1 MSKKTEKKWLQV
13 GNFLLGIEKSA
24 TGMCLVCKA
33 VANNWQIRWREDT
46 VMYAMMMNLIREGGE
61 NENIREYIHSLIT
74 VFFTVTTYPHD
85 LVSLSK
91 RQTMPFMEG
100 VVKLV
105 HDQNEYEQSVSGETA
120 PTPEQEEAALRE
132 VAETEEVKEEL
143 EKLDKE

>member
-1 MSKKTEKKWLQV
+1 MGKKINNKWLQV

-24 TGMCLVCKA
+24 TGSCLVCKA
-33 VANNWQIRWREDT
+33 VANNWQVRWREDT
-46 VMYAMMMNLIREGGE
+46 MMFAMMMNLIKEGGE

-105 HDQNEYEQSVSGETA
+105 HEQNEYEQSVSGEAA

>member
-1 MSKKTEKKWLQV
+1 MGKKIENKWLQV

-24 TGMCLVCKA
+24 TGRCLVCKA

-46 VMYAMMMNLIREGGE
+46 MMFAMMMNLIKEGVESE
-61 NENIREYIHSLIT
+61 NVREYIHSLIT
-74 VFFTVTTYPHD
+74 VFFSVTTYPHD

-105 HDQNEYEQSVSGETA
+105 HDQNEYEQSVSGEAA
-120 PTPEQEEAALRE
+120 PTPEQEEAALNE

>member
-24 TGMCLVCKA
+24 TGRCLVCKA
-33 VANNWQIRWREDT
+33 VANNWQVRWREDT
-46 VMYAMMMNLIREGGE
+46 MMFAMMMNLIKEGAE
-61 NENIREYIHSLIT
+61 NENVREYIHSLIT
-74 VFFTVTTYPHD
+74 VFFSVTTYPHD

-105 HDQNEYEQSVSGETA
+105 HEQNEYEQSVSGEAA

>member
-1 MSKKTEKKWLQV
+1 MSKKTENKWLQV

-24 TGMCLVCKA
+24 TGRCLVCKA
-33 VANNWQIRWREDT
+33 VANNWQVRWREDT
-46 VMYAMMMNLIREGGE
+46 MMFAMMMNLIKEGAE
-61 NENIREYIHSLIT
+61 NENVREYIHSLIT

-105 HDQNEYEQSVSGETA
+105 HEQNEYEQSVSGEAA
-120 PTPEQEEAALRE
+120 PTPEQEEAALKE

>member
-1 MSKKTEKKWLQV
+1 MSKKNENKWLQV

-24 TGMCLVCKA
+24 TGRCLVCKA

-46 VMYAMMMNLIREGGE
+46 MMFAMMMNLIKEGAE
-61 NENIREYIHSLIT
+61 NENVREYIHSLIT

-105 HDQNEYEQSVSGETA
+105 HDQNEYEQSVSGEAA

>member
-1 MSKKTEKKWLQV
+1 MGKKIENKWLQV

-24 TGMCLVCKA
+24 TGRCLVCKA

-46 VMYAMMMNLIREGGE
+46 MMFAMMMNLIKEGVESE
-61 NENIREYIHSLIT
+61 NVREYIHSLIT
-74 VFFTVTTYPHD
+74 VFFSVTTYPHD

-91 RQTMPFMEG
+91 RQTMPFREG

-105 HDQNEYEQSVSGETA
+105 HEQNEYEQSVSGEAA
-120 PTPEQEEAALRE
+120 PTPEQEEAALKE

>member
-1 MSKKTEKKWLQV
+1 MGKKNENKWLQV

-24 TGMCLVCKA
+24 TGRCLVCKA
-33 VANNWQIRWREDT
+33 VANNWQVRWREDT
-46 VMYAMMMNLIREGGE
+46 MMFAMMMNLIKEGVESE
-61 NENIREYIHSLIT
+61 NVREYIHSLIT
-74 VFFTVTTYPHD
+74 VFFSVTTYPHD

-105 HDQNEYEQSVSGETA
+105 HEQNDYEQSVSGEAA
-120 PTPEQEEAALRE
+120 PTPEQEEAALKE

>member
-1 MSKKTEKKWLQV
+1 MGKKNENKWLQV

-24 TGMCLVCKA
+24 TGRCLVCKA

-46 VMYAMMMNLIREGGE
+46 MMFAMMMNLIKEGAE
-61 NENIREYIHSLIT
+61 NENVREYIHSLIT
-74 VFFTVTTYPHD
+74 VFFSVTTYPHD

-120 PTPEQEEAALRE
+120 PTPEQEEAALND

>member
-1 MSKKTEKKWLQV
+1 MGKKNENKWLQV

-24 TGMCLVCKA
+24 TGRCLVCKA
-33 VANNWQIRWREDT
+33 VANNWQVRWCEDT
-46 VMYAMMMNLIREGGE
+46 MMFAMMMNLIKEGAE
-61 NENIREYIHSLIT
+61 NENVREYIHSLIT
-74 VFFTVTTYPHD
+74 VFFSVTTYPHD

-105 HDQNEYEQSVSGETA
+105 HEQNEYEQSVSGEAA
-120 PTPEQEEAALRE
+120 PTPEQEEAALKE

>member
-1 MSKKTEKKWLQV
+1 MSKKTENKWLQV

-24 TGMCLVCKA
+24 TGRCLVCKA
-33 VANNWQIRWREDT
+33 VANNWQVRWREDT
-46 VMYAMMMNLIREGGE
+46 MMFAMMMNLIKEGAE
-61 NENIREYIHSLIT
+61 NENVREYIHSLIT
-74 VFFTVTTYPHD
+74 VFFSVTTYPHD

-105 HDQNEYEQSVSGETA
+105 HEQNEYEQSVSGEAA
-120 PTPEQEEAALRE
+120 PTPEQEEAALKE

>member
-1 MSKKTEKKWLQV
+1 MGKKINNKWLQV

-24 TGMCLVCKA
+24 TGRCLVCKA
-33 VANNWQIRWREDT
+33 VANNWQVRWREDT
-46 VMYAMMMNLIREGGE
+46 MMFAMMMNLIREGAE
-61 NENIREYIHSLIT
+61 NGNIREYIHSLIT
-74 VFFTVTTYPHD
+74 VFFSVTTYPHD

-105 HDQNEYEQSVSGETA
+105 HEQNEYEQSVSGEAA

>member
-1 MSKKTEKKWLQV
+1 MGKKNENKWLQV

-24 TGMCLVCKA
+24 TGRCLVCKA
-33 VANNWQIRWREDT
+33 VANNWQVRWREDT
-46 VMYAMMMNLIREGGE
+46 MMFAIMMNLIKEGVE
-61 NENIREYIHSLIT
+61 NENVREYIHSLIT
-74 VFFTVTTYPHD
+74 VFFSVTTYPHD

-105 HDQNEYEQSVSGETA
+105 HEQNEYEQSVSGEAA
-120 PTPEQEEAALRE
+120 PTPEQEEAALKE

>member
-24 TGMCLVCKA
+24 TGRCLVCKA
-33 VANNWQIRWREDT
+33 VANNWQVRWREDT
-46 VMYAMMMNLIREGGE
+46 MMFAMMMNLIREGAE
-61 NENIREYIHSLIT
+61 NGNIREYIHSLIS

-105 HDQNEYEQSVSGETA
+105 HEQNEYEQSVSGEAA
-120 PTPEQEEAALRE
+120 PTQEQEEAALRE

>member
-1 MSKKTEKKWLQV
+1 MGKKINNKWLQV

-24 TGMCLVCKA
+24 TGRCLVCKA
-33 VANNWQIRWREDT
+33 VANNWQVRWREDT
-46 VMYAMMMNLIREGGE
+46 MMFAMMMNLIREGAE

-105 HDQNEYEQSVSGETA
+105 HEQNDYEQSVSGEAA
-120 PTPEQEEAALRE
+120 PTPEQEEAALKE

>member
-24 TGMCLVCKA
+24 TGSCLVCKA
-33 VANNWQIRWREDT
+33 VANNWQVRWREGT
-46 VMYAMMMNLIREGGE
+46 MMFAMMMNLIREGGE

-74 VFFTVTTYPHD
+74 VFFTVTIYPHD

-105 HDQNEYEQSVSGETA
+105 HEQNEYEQSVSGEAA

>member
-1 MSKKTEKKWLQV
+1 MGKKINNKWLQV

-24 TGMCLVCKA
+24 TGRCLVCKA
-33 VANNWQIRWREDT
+33 VANNWQVRWREDT
-46 VMYAMMMNLIREGGE
+46 MMFAMMMNLIRECAE

-74 VFFTVTTYPHD
+74 VFFTVTTYPYD

-105 HDQNEYEQSVSGETA
+105 HEQNEYEQSVSGEAA

>member
-24 TGMCLVCKA
+24 TGRCLVCKA
-33 VANNWQIRWREDT
+33 VANNWQVRWREDT
-46 VMYAMMMNLIREGGE
+46 MMFAMMMNLIKEGTE
-61 NENIREYIHSLIT
+61 NENVREYIHSLVT
-74 VFFTVTTYPHD
+74 VFFSVTTYPHD

-100 VVKLV
+100 VVRLV
-105 HDQNEYEQSVSGETA
+105 HEQNEYEQSVSGEAA
-120 PTPEQEEAALRE
+120 PTPEQEEVALRE
-132 VAETEEVKEEL
+132 VAEMEEVKEEL

>member
-24 TGMCLVCKA
+24 TGGCLVCKA
-33 VANNWQIRWREDT
+33 VANNWQVRWREDT
-46 VMYAMMMNLIREGGE
+46 MMFAMMMNLIREGGE

-105 HDQNEYEQSVSGETA
+105 HEQNDYEQSVSGEAA
-120 PTPEQEEAALRE
+120 PTPEQEEAALKE

>member
-1 MSKKTEKKWLQV
+1 MGKKINNKWLQV

-24 TGMCLVCKA
+24 TGRCLVCKA
-33 VANNWQIRWREDT
+33 VANNWQVRWREDT
-46 VMYAMMMNLIREGGE
+46 MMFAMMMNLIREGAE
-61 NENIREYIHSLIT
+61 NGNIREYIHSLIT
-74 VFFTVTTYPHD
+74 VFFSVTTYPHD

-105 HDQNEYEQSVSGETA
+105 HEQNEYEQSVSGEEA

>member
-1 MSKKTEKKWLQV
+1 MGKKINNKWLQV

-24 TGMCLVCKA
+24 TGRCLVCKA

-46 VMYAMMMNLIREGGE
+46 MMFAMMMNLIKEGAE
-61 NENIREYIHSLIT
+61 NENVREYIHSLIT
-74 VFFTVTTYPHD
+74 VFFSVTTYPHD

-105 HDQNEYEQSVSGETA
+105 HDQNEYEQSVSGEAA
-120 PTPEQEEAALRE
+120 PTPEQEEAALKE

>member
-1 MSKKTEKKWLQV
+1 MGKKINNKWLQV

-24 TGMCLVCKA
+24 TGRCLVCKA
-33 VANNWQIRWREDT
+33 VANNWQVRWREDT
-46 VMYAMMMNLIREGGE
+46 MMFAMMMNLIKEGAE

-74 VFFTVTTYPHD
+74 VFFSVTTYPHD

-120 PTPEQEEAALRE
+120 PTPEQEEAALND

>member
-1 MSKKTEKKWLQV
+1 MGKKIKNKWLQV

-24 TGMCLVCKA
+24 TGRCLVCKA

-46 VMYAMMMNLIREGGE
+46 MMFAMMMNLIKEGVESE
-61 NENIREYIHSLIT
+61 NVREYIHSLIT
-74 VFFTVTTYPHD
+74 VFFSVTTYPHD

-105 HDQNEYEQSVSGETA
+105 HEQNDYEQSVSGEAA
-120 PTPEQEEAALRE
+120 PTPEQEEAALKE

>member
-1 MSKKTEKKWLQV
+1 MSKKNENKWLQV

-24 TGMCLVCKA
+24 TGRCLVCKA
-33 VANNWQIRWREDT
+33 VANNWQVRWREDT
-46 VMYAMMMNLIREGGE
+46 MMFAMMMNLIKEGAE
-61 NENIREYIHSLIT
+61 NENVREYIHSLIT
-74 VFFTVTTYPHD
+74 VFFSVTTYPHD

-105 HDQNEYEQSVSGETA
+105 HDQNEYEQSVSGEAA
-120 PTPEQEEAALRE
+120 PTPEQEEAALKE
-132 VAETEEVKEEL
+132 VAETEEVKEGL

>member
-1 MSKKTEKKWLQV
+1 MGKKNENKWLQV

-24 TGMCLVCKA
+24 TGRCLVCKA

-46 VMYAMMMNLIREGGE
+46 MMFAIMMNLIKEGVE
-61 NENIREYIHSLIT
+61 NGNVREYIHSLIT
-74 VFFTVTTYPHD
+74 VFFTVTTYTHD

-105 HDQNEYEQSVSGETA
+105 HDQNEYEQSVSGEAA
-120 PTPEQEEAALRE
+120 PTPEQEEAALND

>member
-1 MSKKTEKKWLQV
+1 MGKKINNKWLQV

-24 TGMCLVCKA
+24 TGRCLVCKA
-33 VANNWQIRWREDT
+33 VANNWQVRWREDT
-46 VMYAMMMNLIREGGE
+46 MMFAMMMNLIKEGGE

-105 HDQNEYEQSVSGETA
+105 HEQNEYEQSVSGEAA

>member
-1 MSKKTEKKWLQV
+1 MSKKNENKWLQV

-24 TGMCLVCKA
+24 TGRCLVCKA
-33 VANNWQIRWREDT
+33 VANNWQVRWREDT
-46 VMYAMMMNLIREGGE
+46 MMFAMMMNLIKEGAESE
-61 NENIREYIHSLIT
+61 NVREYIHSLIT
-74 VFFTVTTYPHD
+74 VFFSVTTYPHD

-105 HDQNEYEQSVSGETA
+105 HEQNEYEQSVSGEAT
-120 PTPEQEEAALRE
+120 PTPEQEEAALNE